1 VGALTLADATTVDMH
16 KDPIE
21 LAKYGIGLRESGD
34 KEAAEAVFLS
44 LTKDYPQLQFGW
56 QELGLIYSRDG
67 RNDEADAMFRT
78 AIKVAPKD
86 FLSRTHYT
94 THLTVLGRHSEAA
107 AVLDEH
113 DQSSFFQAGKVKRFR
128 EFLSYLRA
136 WPKMDAL
143 ASANGL
149 ERNGLFATSADVESR
164 IFAAIDQKGPFSLV
178 RLGDGEGSWFKLNR
192 EDELT
197 YPHLYSS
204 NRREFLRIWFNDD
217 TIHDCQSFHNMA
229 VSLLDDLRSTDV
241 IGMPYSLR
249 VNYEYQIGSSRGI
262 PSLRNVLRWL
272 DSMPMQPNQRYC
284 SQDMHI
290 ELQRSGFF
298 HRLFSKPCQ
307 WGVISCHPSLPALI
321 EARTGAGVD
330 FVHLVPAEKASIAI
344 LGSNGVRRRHFP
356 IVYNEIVSNL
366 RSESQQGRVWLVAAG
381 ILGKRYCAEIR
392 ARGGIALDVG
402 SIVDAWLGKATRPT
416 FEIVDELVNE
426 FAL

>member
-1 VGALTLADATTVDMH
+1 MF

-34 KEAAEAVFLS
+34 QAAAEAVFLS
-44 LTKDYPQLQFGW
+44 LTRDYPHLQFGW

-67 RNDEADAMFRT
+67 RNDDADEVFRT
-78 AIKVAPKD
+78 AINVAPDD
-86 FLSRTHYT
+86 FQPRIHFT

-107 AVLDEH
+107 AVLDAHE
-113 DQSSFFQAGKVKRFR
+113 SSSIFEAGKVKRFR
-128 EFLSYLRA
+128 EFLAYLRA
-136 WPKMDAL
+136 WPKWDAL
-143 ASANGL
+143 ESANGL
-149 ERNGLFATSADVESR
+149 ERNGLFATCADVEAR
-164 IFAAIDQKGPFSLV
+164 IFAALDQKAPFSLV
-178 RLGDGEGSWFKLNR
+178 RLGDGEGSWFKLSP
-192 EDELT
+192 EDELA
-197 YPHLYSS
+197 YPLLYSS
-204 NRREFLRIWFNDD
+204 NRREFLRIWFKDE
-217 TIHDCQSFHNMA
+217 TIYDSQSFHNIA
-229 VSLLDDLRSTDV
+229 VSLLEDLRSTDM

-249 VNYEYQIGSSRGI
+249 VNYEYHIGSSRGI
-262 PSLRNVLRWL
+262 PSVRNILRWL
-272 DSMPMQPNQRYC
+272 DSMPMQANQRYC

-298 HRLFSKPCQ
+298 HRLFAKPCQ
-307 WGVISCHPSLPALI
+307 WGLISCHPSLPALI
-321 EARTGAGVD
+321 EARTGARVD
-330 FVHLVPAEKASIAI
+330 FIHLVPEEKASAGI

-356 IVYNEIVSNL
+356 VVYNEIVSNL

-416 FEIVDELVNE
+416 FELVDE